1 MRDGSSEQFYAVKA
15 YNLRRVH
22 RMLAEAADLLYAL
35 GRMESASRIAV
46 DVDLTSLQGTV
57 ESARQAAR
65 VHVEDVEGLLEYA
78 GGTGR

>member
-1 MRDGSSEQFYAVKA
+1 MKDGSSEQFYAVKA
-15 YNLRRVH
+15 HNLRRVH

-35 GRMESASRIAV
+35 GTVEWNASGHI
-46 DVDLTSLQGTV
+46 DDELIGLQGTV